1 MHWGNWDSMQDWWWV
16 MALGMTIFWGLV
28 IWAVVRVLSDRREQG
43 PDDILRRRLAAGE
56 ITEDEYQRL
65 RSTLHG

>member
-1 MHWGNWDSMQDWWWV
+1 MHWGTWDSMQDWWWV

-28 IWAVVRVLSDRREQG
+28 IWAVVRVMSDRREQS

-56 ITEDEYQRL
+56 ITDDEYQRL
-65 RSTLHG
+65 RSMLRG